1 MSKQFRPIMLPKTP
15 APDTFPTDS
24 GKARDGGSGS
34 SEPHQQVQYLNYKK
48 GSTEVMVPNLL
59 KRVLRSFIKHL
70 CLCRRNHIF
79 DPNEDAP

>member
-1 MSKQFRPIMLPKTP
+1 MLPKTP
-15 APDTFPTDS
+15 APDTFPIDS

-59 KRVLRSFIKHL
+59 KKNSSILHKTSLSIPTEPHF
-70 CLCRRNHIF
+70 
-79 DPNEDAP
+79 

>member
-1 MSKQFRPIMLPKTP
+1 MSKQFRAIMLPKTP

-24 GKARDGGSGS
+24 GKARDGS

-59 KRVLRSFIKHL
+59 KKNSLILHKTSLSMPKEPHF
-70 CLCRRNHIF
+70 
-79 DPNEDAP
+79 